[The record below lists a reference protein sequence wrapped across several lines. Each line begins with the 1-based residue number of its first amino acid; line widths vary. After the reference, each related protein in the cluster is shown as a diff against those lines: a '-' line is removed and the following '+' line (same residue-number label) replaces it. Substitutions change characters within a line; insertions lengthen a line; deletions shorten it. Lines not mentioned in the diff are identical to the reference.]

1 MRDKVYGT
9 RRTSCKK
16 LLYPR
21 HAVCPECGGEEFE
34 PVEIEGEG
42 KVLTYTDVYALAI
55 DYETR
60 YLRVAIVEFDD
71 GLRATGQLEDQAP
84 QIGKR
89 VKATV
94 GTVRQSGDQRIE
106 GLIFVPA

>member
-1 MRDKVYGT
+1 MWQGE
-9 RRTSCKK
+9 
-16 LLYPR
+16 LPGPR
-21 HAVCPECGGEEFE
+21 CMPSLRGRGVRGGRG
-34 PVEIEGEG
+34 VEGEG

-60 YLRVAIVEFDD
+60 YLRLAIVEFEG
-71 GLRATGQLEDQAP
+71 GLRATGQLEDPAP

-89 VKATV
+89 VRATI
-94 GTVRQSGDQRIE
+94 GTVRQVGDRGIE